1 MHLQKWVIHATVL
14 IRLALHSFQSTSE
27 IACAQCKQEYI
38 LWKMLSLFVRYV
50 QIQSRNTP
58 LQIVRLVLYRQ
69 NWFCPLIS
77 ESSTTFL
84 LQAIAGCNDACPL
97 SRLRIP
103 GAFITSLQAFMAK
116 SINTSRQIL
125 SISWQVRH
133 VVYNLHEAA
142 VEISPLGQLQRLLTR
157 KYGWTTLLLS

>member
-1 MHLQKWVIHATVL
+1 MACHLKQKVFVWKEMKTIGIVCKLLQWHKDLGLVKKNTAEPMHLQKWVIHATVL

-58 LQIVRLVLYRQ
+58 LQIVLLVLYRQ

-77 ESSTTFL
+77 KSSTTFL
-84 LQAIAGCNDACPL
+84 LQTIAGCNDACPL
-97 SRLRIP
+97 SRLRIT
-103 GAFITSLQAFMAK
+103 GAFITSLQHLWL
-116 SINTSRQIL
+116 NQ
-125 SISWQVRH
+125 
-133 VVYNLHEAA
+133 
-142 VEISPLGQLQRLLTR
+142 
-157 KYGWTTLLLS
+157 